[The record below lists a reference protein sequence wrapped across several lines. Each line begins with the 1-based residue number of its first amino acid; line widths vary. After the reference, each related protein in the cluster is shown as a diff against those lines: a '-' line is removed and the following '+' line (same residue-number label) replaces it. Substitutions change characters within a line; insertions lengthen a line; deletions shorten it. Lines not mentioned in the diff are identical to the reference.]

1 MADLAELSNVIT
13 EIKSHS
19 TNLTAG
25 VNSLVS
31 IGEVAV
37 PIVTAINPAVGASM
51 GAGLLILKEVA
62 SLLNRLTGYNTP
74 VEAKTVGIGTGDGTT

>member
-1 MADLAELSNVIT
+1 MADLTELSNVIT